1 MPIGVNSEGGTMK
14 EQIKQIIADT
24 QDELRA
30 KSLVREYLQAR
41 ILQFLQESGSF
52 RNWIFHGG
60 TALRFL
66 YKIPR
71 YSEDLDFALRQRSDS
86 LDFSAVIK
94 IICRKFESEAY
105 QVETKAKEVRTVKSA
120 FIRFPGLLFEL
131 GLSLRQTEK
140 FSIKIELDCNPPAG
154 GVVETSIIR
163 RYATLHIL
171 HYDKASFLSGKIH
184 AILNRAYTKGRD
196 LFDIFWYLSDPAW
209 PNPNIKFLNNALRQ
223 TKWEGSEITKKN
235 WLQVI
240 SKKVDTIDWDRIVE
254 DVRPFIER
262 TLDLDMLTRENILK
276 LLRSKENI

>member
-1 MPIGVNSEGGTMK
+1 MK

-24 QDELRA
+24 SDKLQA

-52 RNWIFHGG
+52 RSWIFHGG

-94 IICRKFESEAY
+94 IICGQFESEAY
-105 QVETKAKEVRTVKSA
+105 QVETKAKEVRTVNSA

-131 GLSLRQTEK
+131 GLSPRQTGK
-140 FSIKIELDCNPPAG
+140 FSIKIELDSNPPAG
-154 GVVETSIIR
+154 SVVETTIVR
-163 RYATLHIL
+163 RYVTLHIL
-171 HYDKASFLSGKIH
+171 HYDKASFLSGKLH
-184 AILNRAYTKGRD
+184 AIFNRAYTKGRD

-209 PNPNIKFLNNALRQ
+209 PSPNIEFLNNALKQ
-223 TKWEGSEITKKN
+223 THWEGSEITEKN
-235 WLQVI
+235 WHQVTGE
-240 SKKVDTIDWDRIVE
+240 KLATIDWDRAVE

-262 TLDLDMLTRENILK
+262 TPDLDMLTRENILK
-276 LLRSKENI
+276 LLRSKGKS